1 MDLFPLRDVI
11 RPLYWA
17 RQQFRFSGQCP
28 TSVLQAKSHTCDL
41 INLSHSNFG
50 VSRAIAGR
58 EIRGNRVTVDGEI
71 VRNAAFKLLPE
82 HDVAYDGNP
91 LAQQHGPRYFMLNK
105 PQGYV
110 CSTDDPDHPNG
121 ALFS

>member
-1 MDLFPLRDVI
+1 MRLDKFI
-11 RPLYWA
+11 A
-17 RQQFRFSGQCP
+17 QQ
-28 TSVLQAKSHTCDL
+28 L
-41 INLSHSNFG
+41 G

-82 HDVAYDGNP
+82 HDVADGNP
-91 LAQQHGPRYFMLNK
+91 LAQQHGPRYLMLNK

-110 CSTDDPDHPNG
+110 CSTDDPDHPTEVWPS
-121 ALFS
+121 FS

>member
-17 RQQFRFSGQCP
+17 DNSSDFRVITRPPFFTGKITHMRLDKFIAQQ
-28 TSVLQAKSHTCDL
+28 L
-41 INLSHSNFG
+41 G

-91 LAQQHGPRYFMLNK
+91 LAQQHGPR
-105 PQGYV
+105 
-110 CSTDDPDHPNG
+110 
-121 ALFS
+121 